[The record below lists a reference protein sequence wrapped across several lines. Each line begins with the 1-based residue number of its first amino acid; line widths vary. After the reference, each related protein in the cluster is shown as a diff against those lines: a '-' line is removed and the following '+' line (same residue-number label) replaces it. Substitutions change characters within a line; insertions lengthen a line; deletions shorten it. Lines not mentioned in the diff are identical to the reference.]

1 MADPDPLQPYGRF
14 AAEHLI
20 LRDHLALDRTVL
32 ANERTLLA
40 YWRTAL
46 TLVIA
51 GLTFVHFLSGSLL
64 GVIGWLFIPA
74 GLLPAALGWLRYRRL
89 RRLLAHL
96 TAAADEP
103 RG

>member
-1 MADPDPLQPYGRF
+1 MAGQPPYSRF
-14 AAEHLI
+14 AAEDLI

-51 GLTFVHFLSGSLL
+51 GLTFVHFLTGTML
-64 GVIGWLFIPA
+64 GLIGWCFIPA
-74 GLLPAALGWLRYRRL
+74 GLLTALLGWLRYRRL
-89 RRLLAHL
+89 KRELARLGNSG
-96 TAAADEP
+96 TP
-103 RG
+103 Y